1 MTVLMDIDLESSP
14 KFITLVVFLHLLPLK
29 KLPIADFFSLSL
41 NIRSMI
47 FMEVFAQFQVRHAQ
61 LLENEGVK
69 TSLLAKHQGG
79 AHKLAIEPGSPHVF
93 YSCGEDG
100 LVQHVSYLF
109 LFWTFGCMLS
119 FTGKLFLRQDRLSL

>member
-1 MTVLMDIDLESSP
+1 
-14 KFITLVVFLHLLPLK
+14 
-29 KLPIADFFSLSL
+29 
-41 NIRSMI
+41 MI
-47 FMEVFAQFQVRHAQ
+47 FTEVFSDFQVRYAQ
-61 LLENEGVK
+61 ILESGSIK

-109 LFWTFGCMLS
+109 LFWTFGWMFS
-119 FTGKLFLRQDRLSL
+119 FRSKLFL